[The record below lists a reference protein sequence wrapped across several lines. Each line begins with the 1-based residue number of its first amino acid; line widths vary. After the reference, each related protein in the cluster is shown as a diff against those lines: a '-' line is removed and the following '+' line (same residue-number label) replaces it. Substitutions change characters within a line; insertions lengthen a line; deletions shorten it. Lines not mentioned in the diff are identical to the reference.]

1 MTRFEVEEI
10 ASHVIQVG
18 KLLDDWALDTQE
30 GKLLDDW
37 ALDTQEMELEL
48 AELERM
54 GCWLDRAMAQD
65 CSNNNEIKS
74 LLSQLAEQINVCTD
88 CIRNRLSEMVSRCRS
103 SATLWITTSFTAVVA
118 VTSSGLNR
126 QGECL

>member
-10 ASHVIQVG
+10 ASHVIQV
-18 KLLDDWALDTQE
+18 

-54 GCWLDRAMAQD
+54 GCWLDRAMVQD
-65 CSNNNEIKS
+65 RSDNNEIKS

-88 CIRNRLSEMVSRCRS
+88 CIRNRLSVR
-103 SATLWITTSFTAVVA
+103 W
-118 VTSSGLNR
+118 
-126 QGECL
+126 